1 MKIPAAARRLRSGG
15 GFLPALVT
23 YCDDSLAER
32 KKAVTPRA
40 LAGDGGRMT
49 STEHDQRPGRIL
61 LVEDD
66 AVAAHFALH
75 VLGKRGGFDVTH
87 TPDPAVALQHVSSAA
102 WDLVLTDAELPGM
115 TGLEFLAALR
125 RISPDLPVAVITAH
139 ESADIAMRELRRQSD
154 EFLEKPV
161 RPERL
166 RAAAAALVASGRA
179 ARLAARQ
186 RSVLAIGAHP
196 GDVETSVAGAL
207 LAHRALGQKVSIL
220 TLTRGASMARM
231 AHRGIVGEGVAG
243 ESVAGEGMAGKGVTG
258 KGVAG
263 ARPGES
269 AMAALALGATLF
281 LEDLQDTCIEE
292 GDPTTGVISR
302 VIEAVRPTVVYTHSP
317 RDAYQDHRNTHRAAM
332 QAGRDVGTV
341 YCFQSPEV
349 TAGFRPTRFVTIDE
363 HIERKLLVISA
374 FTSRGQAHARLE
386 PDQVESAARYW
397 SRFGG
402 GRYAEAFEV
411 IRDIP

>member
-1 MKIPAAARRLRSGG
+1 
-15 GFLPALVT
+15 
-23 YCDDSLAER
+23 
-32 KKAVTPRA
+32 
-40 LAGDGGRMT
+40 MT
-49 STEHDQRPGRIL
+49 STERDQRPGRIL

-87 TPDPAVALQHVSSAA
+87 TPDPAVALRHVSSAA

-161 RPERL
+161 RPEEL
-166 RAAAAALVASGRA
+166 RAAAVALVASGRA

-196 GDVETSVAGAL
+196 GDVETSAAGAL
-207 LAHRALGQKVSIL
+207 LAHRTLGQKVSIL
-220 TLTRGASMARM
+220 TLTRGASLARM
-231 AHRGIVGEGVAG
+231 AYRGIAGQSVAG
-243 ESVAGEGMAGKGVTG
+243 KSVAGE
-258 KGVAG
+258 GVAG

-269 AMAALALGATLF
+269 AMAALVLGAALF

-292 GDPTTGVISR
+292 GDPAAGAIRR
-302 VIEAVRPTVVYTHSP
+302 VIEAVRPAVIYTHSLH
-317 RDAYQDHRNTHRAAM
+317 DEYQAHRNTHRAAM
-332 QAGRDVGTV
+332 QAAREVGAV
-341 YCFQSPEV
+341 YCFQSPGV
-349 TAGFRPTRFVTIDE
+349 TAAFRPTHFVTIDE
-363 HIERKLLVISA
+363 HLERKLLAIRA
-374 FTSRGQAHARLE
+374 FTSPGQAHARLE
-386 PDQVESAARYW
+386 PDQVESAARHW

-411 IRDIP
+411 IRDTPLAGVSNVPGD